1 MFLVDGGF
9 HFDGQREI
17 TCLRRSEIEQCVQR
31 IKDNGIRNV
40 VVSGV
45 FSPVNKS
52 QEEQVPVAACHAAT
66 PNINS
71 TSPCIHSKGMKY
83 SVFLVFVI
91 HLASV

>member
-31 IKDNGIRNV
+31 IKDDGVRNV

-52 QEEQVPVAACHAAT
+52 QEEQVPVVAARHAAA
-66 PNINS
+66 PDINS
-71 TSPCIHSKGMKY
+71 TSPCMHSN
-83 SVFLVFVI
+83 
-91 HLASV
+91 